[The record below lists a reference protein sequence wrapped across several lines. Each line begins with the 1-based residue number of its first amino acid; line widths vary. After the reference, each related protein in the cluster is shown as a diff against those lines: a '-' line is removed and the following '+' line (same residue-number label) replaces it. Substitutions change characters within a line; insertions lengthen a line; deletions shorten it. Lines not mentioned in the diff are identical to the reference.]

1 MKKVLAV
8 VLAIGVGI
16 IGLVI
21 LDTVIADVKGEGDL
35 PSSTIAMLDVMP
47 VVFGACFVVM
57 IVGMF
62 YGGKMV
68 YRYYKWSAYGN
79 RMKEAYSA
87 KFGGANPA
95 FNVEIDMHISAV
107 RAMGGSS
114 MTKETNMDWLKRM
127 AEFVEVPWAVPGEE
141 RLSEVEKT
149 EQYASLD
156 KEDEE

>member
-1 MKKVLAV
+1 MKKVLMV
-8 VLAIGVGI
+8 VLAVGVGI

-21 LDTVIADVKGEGDL
+21 LDTTIVDVKGGEDL
-35 PSSTIAMLDVMP
+35 PSSTAAMLDVMP
-47 VVFGACFVVM
+47 VVFGACIVVS
-57 IVGMF
+57 IVAIVF
-62 YGGKMV
+62 GGRMV

-79 RMKEAYSA
+79 RLKEAYSA

-95 FNVEIDMHISAV
+95 FNVEVDMHISSV

-127 AEFVEVPWAVPGEE
+127 AEFVEVPWAVPNEE

-156 KEDEE
+156 KEDGE